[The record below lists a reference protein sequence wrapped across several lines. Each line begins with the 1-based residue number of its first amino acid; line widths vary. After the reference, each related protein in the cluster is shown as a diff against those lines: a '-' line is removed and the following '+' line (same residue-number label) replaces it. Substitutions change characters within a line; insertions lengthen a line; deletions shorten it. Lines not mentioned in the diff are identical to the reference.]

1 MRFRTALSVATLFLV
16 CFTVAVWATPV
27 DAVSR
32 PMPGSE
38 PETQTV
44 SGRIAAVGESE
55 FTIEVKQNQQSFKV
69 KFILDGNTKVEGKL
83 AVGSKATVDYRSEAG
98 NNVASRVSVVQI
110 SNLQSE

>member
-27 DAVSR
+27 GSAT
-32 PMPGSE
+32 PAMPGSE

-98 NNVASRVSVVQI
+98 NNLASLVSVVPV
-110 SNLQSE
+110 SSLQSE